1 MSVATL
7 RRRLADEGTTHS
19 QILDEARRDLAKLY
33 LSESRLSLQEIAF
46 LLGYSQPNALYNAF
60 RRWGVGTT
68 LAGFRG
74 RRQKT

>member
-1 MSVATL
+1 MQRADSRIHAAFET
-7 RRRLADEGTTHS
+7 RAKELADR
-19 QILDEARRDLAKLY
+19 LRDERGI
-33 LSESRLSLQEIAF
+33 SLQEIAF